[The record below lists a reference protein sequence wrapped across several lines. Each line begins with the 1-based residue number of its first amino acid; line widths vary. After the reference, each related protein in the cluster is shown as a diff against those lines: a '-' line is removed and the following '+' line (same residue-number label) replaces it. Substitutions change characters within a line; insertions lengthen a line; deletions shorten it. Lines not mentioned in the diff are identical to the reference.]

1 MAAVSDL
8 LFLAADTLPYWRPA
22 AVVLLVGLV
31 VGIALYL
38 APEK

>member
-1 MAAVSDL
+1 MSDL
-8 LFLAADTLPYWRPA
+8 LFFAADTLPYWRPL

-31 VGIALYL
+31 VGIVLYL

>member
-1 MAAVSDL
+1 MSDF
-8 LFLAADTLPYWRPA
+8 LFFAADTVPYWRPL

-38 APEK
+38 APER